1 MKKIKPLSKEKLL
14 KTVYIIVLV
23 SFIIPAAFLLLKIFG
38 FGECQRPKADYL
50 LMFIQCLL
58 GIVVIHLP
66 MILEKK
72 FKFEIP
78 TTLCLMYVVF
88 LYCAIFLGEVR
99 DFFYTVKN
107 WDVILHCFSSIMA
120 GSFGF
125 IVVSLLNRDEHTN
138 IRLSPFFV
146 ALFSFCF
153 AVTIGALWE
162 VYEYCA
168 DGIFGLNMQKFML
181 ADKTVLSGHAAL
193 TDTIKD
199 IIVDCLGALFA
210 SATGYLSIK
219 RGKGW
224 ISQMISEYSS
234 KTENNDGK

>member
-1 MKKIKPLSKEKLL
+1 MKKIRPLSKEQVL
-14 KTVYIIVLV
+14 KTAYIIVLI
-23 SFIIPAAFLLLKIFG
+23 SFIIPAVFLTLRIFG
-38 FGECQRPKADYL
+38 LGEYFRSRADYA
-50 LMFIQCLL
+50 LMLIQCLL
-58 GIVVIHLP
+58 GIVVIHVP

-78 TTLCLMYVVF
+78 TTLCLMYIIF

-125 IVVSLLNRDEHTN
+125 MVVSLLNRDEHTS
-138 IRLSPFFV
+138 IKLSPFFV

-153 AVTIGALWE
+153 AVTIGAVWE
-162 VYEYCA
+162 IYEYCA
-168 DGIFGLNMQKFML
+168 DDFLGLNMQKFML
-181 ADKTVLSGHAAL
+181 ADKTVLSGHSAI
-193 TDTIKD
+193 TDTVKD
-199 IIVDCLGALFA
+199 IIVDCMGALLA

-224 ISQMISEYSS
+224 ISQMISDYPSKRESS
-234 KTENNDGK
+234 NKE